1 MAETSRV
8 RHRYRSVTI
17 SAGLVRRPRPTDNG
31 RIPHP
36 AVHLQRR
43 RFIQSSCATAG
54 LILAGQATAAP
65 TAGQSEI
72 SIGLTPV
79 FLDHQLEFLKQLRSY
94 FSERLSMP
102 VRFVQRGS
110 YREIVDLIR
119 GSKLDF
125 AWVCGYPYVRFRR
138 EMRLLA
144 VPLYFGNPLYQ
155 SYLITARSDTVTS
168 SLLDLRGKT
177 FAYSDPDSNSGYLVP
192 QYQLLRAGE
201 NPSTFFTRSFFTWGH
216 RKIIEAVGIG
226 LAQGGAVDGYVW
238 DTLDRVLPELT
249 ATTRVVSR
257 SPELG
262 FPPFVARSDIAE
274 DPFRRMQ
281 QVLLGM
287 SKDAQGARL
296 LKSLNLTGFVHGTDA
311 LFEGIATMARTV
323 ERFRK

>member
-1 MAETSRV
+1 M
-8 RHRYRSVTI
+8 H
-17 SAGLVRRPRPTDNG
+17 
-31 RIPHP
+31 
-36 AVHLQRR
+36 RR
-43 RFIQSSCATAG
+43 RFLQSSCATAG
-54 LILAGQATAAP
+54 LFLAGKATAAP
-65 TAGQSEI
+65 TPGQREI

-79 FLDHQLEFLKQLRSY
+79 FLDHQLEFLKQLRGY

-110 YREIVDLIR
+110 YREIVDLVR
-119 GSKLDF
+119 SSKLDF
-125 AWVCGYPYVRFRR
+125 AWVCGYPYVRYRR

-155 SYLITARSDTVTS
+155 SYLITARSDSTTS
-168 SLLDLRGKT
+168 SLLDLRGKI

-201 NPSTFFTRSFFTWGH
+201 NPSTFFSRSFFTWGH
-216 RKIIEAVGIG
+216 RKIIEAVGVG

-238 DTLDRVLPELT
+238 DTLEWVHPDLT

-262 FPPFVARSDIAE
+262 FPPFVARSNIDE
-274 DPFRRMQ
+274 ETFRRVQ
-281 QVLLGM
+281 QVLLAM
-287 SKDAQGARL
+287 TQDAQGARL
-296 LKSLNLTGFVHGTDA
+296 LKSLNLDGFVPGSDA
-311 LFEGIATMARTV
+311 LFDGIATMARTV

>member
-1 MAETSRV
+1 M
-8 RHRYRSVTI
+8 H
-17 SAGLVRRPRPTDNG
+17 
-31 RIPHP
+31 
-36 AVHLQRR
+36 RR
-43 RFIQSSCATAG
+43 RFLLSSCATAG
-54 LILAGQATAAP
+54 LILAEKGAAMP
-65 TAGQSEI
+65 AAAQREI

-94 FSERLSMP
+94 LSERLSAP

-119 GSKLDF
+119 VSKLDF
-125 AWVCGYPYVRFRR
+125 AWLCGYPYVRFRR

-155 SYLITARSDTVTS
+155 SYLIAASSDKTTT
-168 SLLDLRGKT
+168 SLLDLHGKI

-201 NPSTFFTRSFFTWGH
+201 NPSTFFSRSFFTWGH
-216 RKIIEAVGIG
+216 RKIIEAVGVG

-238 DTLDRVLPELT
+238 DTLALVHPELT

-262 FPPFVARSDIAE
+262 FPPFVARSDIPE
-274 DPFRRMQ
+274 PVFRRMQ
-281 QVLLGM
+281 QVLLAM
-287 SKDAQGARL
+287 SQDTQGAHL
-296 LKSLNLTGFVHGTDA
+296 LKTLNLDGFVPGSDA
-311 LFEGIATMARTV
+311 LFSDIETMARV
-323 ERFRK
+323 VGKARK